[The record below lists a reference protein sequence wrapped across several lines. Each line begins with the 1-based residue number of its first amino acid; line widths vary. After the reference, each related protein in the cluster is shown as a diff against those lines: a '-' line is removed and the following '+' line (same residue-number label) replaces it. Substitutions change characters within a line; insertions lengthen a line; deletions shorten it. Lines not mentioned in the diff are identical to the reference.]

1 MYKVGTEMR
10 RVMTKLAGLSRIL
23 EVTLVPVSNILLIL
37 ITGVVFTE
45 VILRYIFG
53 ISYSILQAFSPWS
66 MVWIG
71 YLMMG
76 VTEKGRRHV
85 RVDFIPTRLPER
97 YQTALLVVGDMACLA
112 FSIFLFWAGIEMTQI
127 TKQAGL
133 LSVTGEIRV
142 PIWIVRLIV
151 PLSAVLLAFFS
162 IEHLIMDI
170 RSLGKHTRGK

>member
-1 MYKVGTEMR
+1 MR
-10 RVMTKLAGLSRIL
+10 GVMTKLAGVSRIL

-76 VTEKGRRHV
+76 VTEKARRHI
-85 RVDFIPTRLPER
+85 RVDFVPTRLPER
-97 YQTALLVVGDMACLA
+97 YQTALLVVGDIASLA
-112 FSIFLFWAGIEMTQI
+112 FCIFLCWAGIEMTQI
-127 TKQAGL
+127 TKEAGL
-133 LSVTGEIRV
+133 LSVTGEVCV

-151 PLSAVLLAFFS
+151 PLGAVLLALFS

-170 RSLGKHTRGK
+170 RSLGKHTRGKE